1 MRYLEIAKKA
11 VDEGRLDW
19 FIMSCEYCKSEKMW
33 IPLSFTKK
41 ARASPINAVAEN
53 PSSWE
58 NRTFLVCIVDGF
70 KFYFL

>member
-1 MRYLEIAKKA
+1 
-11 VDEGRLDW
+11 
-19 FIMSCEYCKSEKMW
+19 MW

-58 NRTFLVCIVDGF
+58 NRISFEDLEKTLPEAKQETNI
-70 KFYFL
+70 

>member
-1 MRYLEIAKKA
+1 VKKA
-11 VDEGRLDW
+11 VDEGRSDW

-58 NRTFLVCIVDGF
+58 NRISF
-70 KFYFL
+70 KDLHAALPEAKQETNI